1 MTRTWTT
8 EREAEARRLWD
19 EGHSASSIARTLG
32 GVTRVA
38 VIGKLHRMGL
48 GRETRAEIAERVKAA
63 PKAKPARKAICAVQ
77 GCGAKLG
84 KSNLSGVCKDHAHVA
99 GRCRCPQCQGGLT
112 AARAAPKDRP
122 HVRQA
127 TVPRFGTSTS
137 GGEATV
143 RVSLLRE
150 PWASP

>member
-1 MTRTWTT
+1 MSWTP

-19 EGHSASSIARTLG
+19 EGQSASSIARTLG

-48 GRETRAEIAERVKAA
+48 GRETRAEIAERVKVAH
-63 PKAKPARKAICAVQ
+63 KAKLARKAICAVQ
-77 GCGAKLG
+77 GCGSVLV
-84 KSNLSGVCKDHAHVA
+84 KSNMMGVCLAHRHAA
-99 GRCRCPQCQGGLT
+99 GLCRCPQCTGGLV